1 MRNLWIRIGLGAAFV
16 FAAGMF
22 VVTLGRQVKNS
33 IVSTVDNGG
42 AFRVPFS
49 FLPFKIDHQKV
60 GHIQEV
66 VVQKSHGDLENI
78 KLTVRLKHGFDAES
92 YANCLFVLDS
102 PHTQGMFSCVPE
114 DSDQAADY
122 LPVGQLRINP
132 GNLVRPLV
140 VSRHQAEEWF
150 DSMNSEQVN
159 ISATEGGAVIKVT
172 DAQGTKVVD
181 LTANADGALLK
192 VRDADGKEVVKMQ
205 ADGKGVQL
213 DVKEAKKQ

>member
-33 IVSTVDNGG
+33 IVSTVEDGG

-49 FLPFKIDHQKV
+49 FLPFKIDHEKV

-66 VVQKSHGDLENI
+66 VVQKSDGGLENI
-78 KLTVRLKHGFDAES
+78 TLTVRLKHGFDS
-92 YANCLFVLDS
+92 HRYDNCLFVLDS
-102 PHTQGMFSCVPE
+102 PHTRGMFSCIPE
-114 DSDQAADY
+114 DSDLAAEY
-122 LPVGQLRINP
+122 VTVGELRIKP
-132 GNLVRPLV
+132 GDLVRPLV
-140 VSRHQAEEWF
+140 VERHQAEEWF
-150 DSMNSEQVN
+150 DGLDGKAVN
-159 ISATEGGAVIKVT
+159 ISATEHGAVIKVT
-172 DAQGTKVVD
+172 DAEGTKVVD

-205 ADGKGVQL
+205 ASGTGMQL
-213 DVKEAKKQ
+213 DVKESKKQ

>member
-49 FLPFKIDHQKV
+49 FLPFRIDHEKV

-66 VVQKSHGDLENI
+66 MVQKGHGRLENI
-78 KLTVRLKHGFDAES
+78 KLTVRLKHEYDADS

-102 PHTQGMFSCVPE
+102 PHTQGMFSCLPE
-114 DSDQAADY
+114 DSDEAADY
-122 LPVGQLRINP
+122 VHVGELRIKP
-132 GNLVRPLV
+132 GDVVRPLV
-140 VSRHQAEEWF
+140 VARHQAEEWF
-150 DSMNSEQVN
+150 DSMDNEQVN
-159 ISATEGGAVIKVT
+159 ITANEGGAVIKVT
-172 DAQGTKVVD
+172 DAEGTKVVD
-181 LTANADGALLK
+181 LTANANGTMLK
-192 VRDADGKEVVKMQ
+192 VRDADGKEVVNMK
-205 ADGKGVQL
+205 ASGKGMQL
-213 DVKEAKKQ
+213 DVKESKKQ

>member
-1 MRNLWIRIGLGAAFV
+1 MRNLWLRIGLGAAFV

-66 VVQKSHGDLENI
+66 MVQKNGGDFESI
-78 KLTVRLKHGFDAES
+78 KLTVRLKHEFDAES

-102 PHTQGMFSCVPE
+102 PHTQGMFSCLPE
-114 DSDQAADY
+114 DSDAASEY
-122 LPVGQLRINP
+122 VTVGQLRINP
-132 GNLVRPLV
+132 GDLVRPLV
-140 VSRHQAEEWF
+140 VQRHQAEEWF
-150 DSMNSEQVN
+150 DSMNAEQVN
-159 ISATEGGAVIKVT
+159 ISAHEGGAVIKVT
-172 DAQGTKVVD
+172 DAEGTKVVD
-181 LTANADGALLK
+181 LTANSDGAVLK
-192 VRDADGKEVVKMQ
+192 VRDADGKEVVNMK
-205 ADGKGVQL
+205 ASGKGVQM
-213 DVKEAKKQ
+213 DVKESRKQ